1 MISLTVV
8 RSNLL
13 YNDCHENHIRLIKLR
28 VLRMSTLI
36 ERILAGIQYIL
47 PQHFLSRIV
56 YALMRSEITWV
67 KNTLIRVISG
77 IAGINRDE
85 ALSPHMEDYPCFNAW
100 FTRALKPGVRTFDA
114 DPWAFLSPCDGRVSE
129 TGSLRRDKILQAK
142 GKDYSLQDLL
152 ANDPA
157 CNRLEDGY
165 FSTIYLSP
173 RDYHRIHMPIDGR
186 LKRMIHVPG
195 RLFSVAPYTVRQVPG
210 LFARNE
216 RVISIFETEYGPMV
230 MVLVGA
236 MLVSSTETVW
246 AGEVT
251 PNRNKDVSVTDY
263 PDGEVTLAKGD
274 EMGRFNMGST
284 VILLMPNGTV
294 EGLVGLGS
302 GDAVKV
308 GQKLA
313 VLL

>member
-1 MISLTVV
+1 MIIS
-8 RSNLL
+8 
-13 YNDCHENHIRLIKLR
+13 
-28 VLRMSTLI
+28 LI
-36 ERILAGIQYIL
+36 ERILAGFQYIL

-56 YALMRSEITWV
+56 YRLMRCENRLV
-67 KNTLIRVISG
+67 KDSLIRLISRV
-77 IAGINRDE
+77 AGINRDE
-85 ALSPHMEDYPCFNAW
+85 ALSPDYADYASFNAW
-100 FTRALKPGVRTFDA
+100 FTRALKPGARVFDTN
-114 DPWAFLSPCDGRVSE
+114 PQAFLSPCDGRISE
-129 TGSLRRDKILQAK
+129 TGKLLENRILQAK

-152 ANDPA
+152 ADDPV
-157 CNRLEDGY
+157 CSQLVNGY

-173 RDYHRIHMPIDGR
+173 RDYHRIHMPLSGH
-186 LKRMIHVPG
+186 LQRMIHVPG
-195 RLFSVAPYTVRQVPG
+195 RLFSVAPYTARQVPR

-216 RVISIFETEYGPMV
+216 RVIAIFETDSGPLV

-251 PNRNKDVSVTDY
+251 PTKNKNVSVTDY
-263 PDGEVTLAKGD
+263 LDENITLSKGD

-284 VILLMPNGTV
+284 VILLMPPKTV
-294 EGLVGLGS
+294 EAITGLGA

-313 VLL
+313 AIS